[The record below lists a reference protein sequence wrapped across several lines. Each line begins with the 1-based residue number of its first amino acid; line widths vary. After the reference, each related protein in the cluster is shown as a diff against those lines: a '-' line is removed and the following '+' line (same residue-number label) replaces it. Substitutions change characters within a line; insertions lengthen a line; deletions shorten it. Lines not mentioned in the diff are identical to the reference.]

1 MAWFSAAIRDNELHG
16 AGACVR
22 PSETREKKKRGIE
35 TARLLLQH
43 VEAVP
48 VAAEILDLTGREL
61 EPRAKLAVLEEDV
74 CVAQARGVQ
83 VLPLALLRQDSLDAL
98 DEPDLFQNP
107 DLAVARRDRDAV
119 PLADLLG
126 ADLPLVRREEDLRAV
141 FVGQELGCLEGGEKL
156 RGPLEFGV
164 VVQRSGV
171 ILHGSNPSCLCAVDA
186 FLGYLSYR
194 A

>member
-1 MAWFSAAIRDNELHG
+1 MAWFSAAIRDNESHG

-22 PSETREKKKRGIE
+22 PSETREKKMGWSRGIE

-74 CVAQARGVQ
+74 CVAKARGVE
-83 VLPLALLRQDSLDAL
+83 VLPLAFLRQDSLDAL

-119 PLADLLG
+119 PLADLLS
-126 ADLPLVRREEDLRAV
+126 ADLPLVRR
-141 FVGQELGCLEGGEKL
+141 
-156 RGPLEFGV
+156 
-164 VVQRSGV
+164 
-171 ILHGSNPSCLCAVDA
+171 
-186 FLGYLSYR
+186 
-194 A
+194 